1 MNKKILPKTKT
12 GSDISLDTWNLD
24 LDHSLEA
31 QEIEAW
37 NQKDLLAE
45 FDEDI
50 KIHLKDAKNIT
61 EISFMCGK
69 PQNCDS
75 HKQYGECCKCIREN
89 FDSPNAYKHW
99 QTSISNLL
107 ESEVHNF
114 LLRNVGNWK
123 DFS

>member
-12 GSDISLDTWNLD
+12 GSDVSLEANKDTWNLD

-31 QEIEAW
+31 REIEAW

-61 EISFMCGK
+61 EISFMCEK

-107 ESEVHNF
+107 EQEATSFIRKNT
-114 LLRNVGNWK
+114 K
-123 DFS
+123 

>member
-12 GSDISLDTWNLD
+12 GLDISLEPNKDTWNLD

-107 ESEVHNF
+107 EQEATSFIRKNT
-114 LLRNVGNWK
+114 K
-123 DFS
+123 